1 MICAVS
7 PAYPH
12 FKGLASAGD
21 AFHDDD
27 GHHDDD
33 DEHKGYDI
41 DDDGDYDDDHD
52 DVVDI
57 SLTLIIIMT
66 TLGESQ
72 WSLQTMRETCE
83 RPSTS
88 SPGFPRPWSS

>member
-41 DDDGDYDDDHD
+41 DDDGDNDDDQD
-52 DVVDI
+52 DVVD
-57 SLTLIIIMT
+57 
-66 TLGESQ
+66 
-72 WSLQTMRETCE
+72 
-83 RPSTS
+83 P
-88 SPGFPRPWSS
+88 